1 MNIEKRLLML
11 LGVLVL
17 AGCSSQ
23 SQPVPKTVGEVD
35 LQRYQGAWYEI
46 ARLPM
51 FFQRNCAQSEAHY
64 LLQQD
69 GSVAVTNRC
78 RTLAGESQEAIGS
91 AVAQPGHT
99 DRLWVTFDNWFSNLF
114 PGLTRGDYWILDLD
128 QDYSTA
134 LVGTPDRKYLW
145 LLARE
150 PKISPEVRARL
161 LKVAEEQG
169 YDTAELIWRR
179 ADLQINE

>member
-1 MNIEKRLLML
+1 MANKTRVL
-11 LGVLVL
+11 LGAFALLVL
-17 AGCSSQ
+17 AGCSAK
-23 SQPVPKTVGEVD
+23 PAPKTVGDVD

-64 LLQQD
+64 LLQKD
-69 GSVAVTNRC
+69 STVLVTNRC
-78 RTLAGESQEAIGS
+78 RTLEGEAQEAVGS
-91 AVAQPGHT
+91 AVTQPGRT

-128 QDYSTA
+128 DEYTTA
-134 LVGTPDRKYLW
+134 LVGTPNRKYLW

-150 PKISPEVRARL
+150 PQITPEVRARL
-161 LKVAEEQG
+161 LKVAQEQG
-169 YDTAELIWRR
+169 YDTSELIWRR
-179 ADLQINE
+179 ADLQISE